1 MNAPRTMPA
10 VVHHALREG
19 GVELREVPVPDPGP
33 GEVLLRVR
41 GVSVCGS
48 DVHQY
53 HNRQS
58 WPVRVPV
65 VLGHEFCG
73 QVAERGPGVAGF
85 AEGDWV
91 VSETAAEIDP
101 DSPQTRCGQYNLDP
115 RRKGFGYGLD
125 GAMARYVRVP
135 ARCLHR
141 LPEGLPADVAALT
154 EPCCVAYQ
162 AVVVNTRVRPGDVVA
177 VIGPGP
183 IGLLCAAV
191 ARLCGASRVVLAGIA
206 RDRPR
211 LDLGL
216 RMGATEAF
224 DTESRDVAE
233 ALCQMG
239 DGQGADVVI
248 DAAGASAALKDAL
261 AWVRPGGQITKVGW
275 GAQPCGFSLDPLVMK
290 AVTLQGSFS
299 HNWPVWER
307 VLRLVATGQLDPRP
321 LISSVSPLADW
332 RETFDGMHEGR
343 LVKGVLIPD

>member
-1 MNAPRTMPA
+1 MPA

-19 GVELREVPVPDPGP
+19 GVELREVPVPTPGP

-53 HNRQS
+53 HNQQS

-73 QVAERGPGVAGF
+73 QVAELGPGVAGF
-85 AEGDWV
+85 GEGDWV

-101 DSPQTRCGQYNLDP
+101 DSPPTRCGQYNLDP
-115 RRKGFGYGLD
+115 RRKGFGYGVD

-141 LPEGLPADVAALT
+141 LPAGVPAEVAALT

-162 AVVVNTRVRPGDVVA
+162 AVVVNARLRPGDVVA

-183 IGLLCAAV
+183 IGLLCVAV
-191 ARLCGASRVVLAGIA
+191 ARLCGAGRVVVAGIA

-211 LDLGL
+211 LELALG
-216 RMGATEAF
+216 MGATDAF
-224 DTESRDVAE
+224 DAASENVAE
-233 ALCQMG
+233 ALRHMG
-239 DGQGADVVI
+239 DGLGADVVI
-248 DAAGASAALKDAL
+248 DATGVSASLKDAL
-261 AWVRPGGQITKVGW
+261 AWVRPAGQVTKVGW
-275 GAQPCGFSLDPLVMK
+275 GPQPANFSLDPLVQK

-299 HNWPVWER
+299 HTWPVWER
-307 VLRLVATGQLDPRP
+307 VLRLVASGQLDPRP
-321 LISSVSPLADW
+321 LISRVSPLAGW
-332 RETFDGMHEGR
+332 QESFDGMAEGR
-343 LVKGVLIPD
+343 LVKGVLLPE